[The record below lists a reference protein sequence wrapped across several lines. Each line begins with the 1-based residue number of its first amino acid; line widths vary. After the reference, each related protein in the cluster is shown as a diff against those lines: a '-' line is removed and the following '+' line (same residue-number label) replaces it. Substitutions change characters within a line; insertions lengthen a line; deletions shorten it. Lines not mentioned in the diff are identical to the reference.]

1 MKWVINIFIIGMI
14 IGILLGTIIGI
25 IIMALMIS
33 SSDKDKEITSFNT
46 AYMTEISKE
55 LIPETDKKKDTSI

>member
-1 MKWVINIFIIGMI
+1 
-14 IGILLGTIIGI
+14 
-25 IIMALMIS
+25 MALMIS